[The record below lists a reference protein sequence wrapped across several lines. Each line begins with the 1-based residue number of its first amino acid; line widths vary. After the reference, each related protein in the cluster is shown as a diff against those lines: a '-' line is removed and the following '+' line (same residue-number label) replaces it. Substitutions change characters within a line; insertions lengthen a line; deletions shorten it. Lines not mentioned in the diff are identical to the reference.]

1 MVKVKVI
8 DFNDFMWFVQLRY
21 YWENDVIV
29 RMIII
34 DIKYGYEYLGNF
46 GCFVIIFLIDRC
58 YRYVFWRLVS
68 FFLFNLF
75 NIIIKFWYFKFT
87 YFEYYGYVKVIFKN
101 FNRFFLIF
109 YFCFLNFRYFRN
121 VFLFEI
127 IRFDCSFGFFICINI
142 YNYYDKIKYVWVI

>member
-46 GCFVIIFLIDRC
+46 GCFVIIFLMDRC
-58 YRYVFWRLVS
+58 YRYVFWIS
-68 FFLFNLF
+68 F
-75 NIIIKFWYFKFT
+75 
-87 YFEYYGYVKVIFKN
+87 V
-101 FNRFFLIF
+101 
-109 YFCFLNFRYFRN
+109 
-121 VFLFEI
+121 
-127 IRFDCSFGFFICINI
+127 FFI
-142 YNYYDKIKYVWVI
+142 

>member
-46 GCFVIIFLIDRC
+46 G
-58 YRYVFWRLVS
+58 
-68 FFLFNLF
+68 
-75 NIIIKFWYFKFT
+75 
-87 YFEYYGYVKVIFKN
+87 
-101 FNRFFLIF
+101 
-109 YFCFLNFRYFRN
+109 
-121 VFLFEI
+121 
-127 IRFDCSFGFFICINI
+127 
-142 YNYYDKIKYVWVI
+142 